1 MDFEGLLKLMAT
13 KKASD
18 LFITAGVPPSIKIHG
33 KVMPVTQRAL
43 SSEKARE
50 VVLSVMNEEQ
60 RREFAR
66 SRECNFAI
74 SAEGVGRYRVSAF
87 QQRNNVGMV
96 LRRIETTIPTI

>member
-1 MDFEGLLKLMAT
+1 MDFEGLLKLMVT

-43 SSEKARE
+43 TPEKARE

-60 RREFAR
+60 R
-66 SRECNFAI
+66 
-74 SAEGVGRYRVSAF
+74 
-87 QQRNNVGMV
+87 
-96 LRRIETTIPTI
+96 